1 MALLQIAEP
10 GMSAAPHQ
18 HRLAVGIDLGTTNSL
33 VATVK
38 SGSAACIADEQGRV
52 TLPSVVRYCEEA
64 RTETGYDALKAQKID
79 PLNTISSAKRLIGRT
94 LADLKQDSHYLPYRF
109 GSNERIIEMQTRQG
123 AKTPIDVSAEILRS
137 LKTRAENALGG
148 ELTGAVITVPA
159 YFDDAQRQATKD
171 AARLTGLNVLR
182 LLNEPTAA
190 AIAYGLDNASEGT
203 FVVYDLGGGTFD
215 VSVLQLS
222 KGLFEVKATGGN
234 SALGGDDFDH
244 RLFCHLLE
252 QNKLSQLNEQDSQL
266 LLSLARAAKEALTAD
281 NSTTIQAVLSDGR
294 KVDSTITRQE
304 FQNLTQ
310 HLVAKT
316 IEPVKQALKDA
327 GVTKAAIKGVIMVGG
342 ATRMPHVQQAVATYF
357 GQTPLNNLN
366 PDEVVALGAAM
377 QANVLAGNKNDGEW
391 LLLDVT
397 PLSLGLETYGGL
409 AEKII
414 PRNSTLPTARAQD
427 FTTFKDGQTAMTIHV
442 VQGERELV
450 ADCRSLA
457 KFTLRGI
464 PPMVAGAA
472 RIRVT
477 FQVDADGL
485 LSVSAR
491 EQSTGVQAQIEVKPS
506 YGLDDETI
514 TRMLKESMANASGD
528 MAARARAEAVVEAEG
543 LTAAVKAALELDGD
557 LLDENGLQTV
567 QTAVAELEKQMQTG
581 SAETIRAAVSALGH
595 ATDDFAAKRMNR
607 NIQRA
612 LAGKNVEEL

>member
-366 PDEVVALGAAM
+366 PDEVVALG
-377 QANVLAGNKNDGEW
+377 
-391 LLLDVT
+391 
-397 PLSLGLETYGGL
+397 
-409 AEKII
+409 
-414 PRNSTLPTARAQD
+414 
-427 FTTFKDGQTAMTIHV
+427 
-442 VQGERELV
+442 
-450 ADCRSLA
+450 
-457 KFTLRGI
+457 
-464 PPMVAGAA
+464 
-472 RIRVT
+472 
-477 FQVDADGL
+477 
-485 LSVSAR
+485 
-491 EQSTGVQAQIEVKPS
+491 
-506 YGLDDETI
+506 
-514 TRMLKESMANASGD
+514 
-528 MAARARAEAVVEAEG
+528 
-543 LTAAVKAALELDGD
+543 
-557 LLDENGLQTV
+557 
-567 QTAVAELEKQMQTG
+567 
-581 SAETIRAAVSALGH
+581 
-595 ATDDFAAKRMNR
+595 
-607 NIQRA
+607 
-612 LAGKNVEEL
+612 

>member
-171 AARLTGLNVLR
+171 AARLAGLNVLR

-567 QTAVAELEKQMQTG
+567 QTAIAELENQMRSG

-595 ATDDFAAKRMNR
+595 ATDDFAAKR
-607 NIQRA
+607 
-612 LAGKNVEEL
+612 